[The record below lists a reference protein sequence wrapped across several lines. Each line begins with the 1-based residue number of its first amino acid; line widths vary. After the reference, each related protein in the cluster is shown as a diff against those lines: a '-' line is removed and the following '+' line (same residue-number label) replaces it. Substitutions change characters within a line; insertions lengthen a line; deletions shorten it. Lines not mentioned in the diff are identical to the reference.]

1 MKIIKTFILSVMCMM
16 IGLMIVDFGANNCKA
31 ANISDKTWSFAL
43 SLTNTVRQFVQK
55 EAKDND
61 SYIYVKWSS
70 TNGGN
75 LSKIS
80 VAPYGYRGTSRF
92 FAGTRA
98 EQDREYIVPHT
109 GAYFLTN
116 YVNECGGDAAVVS
129 FRGYVGY
136 GNAVGKWSPD
146 SIGSYTVLSQL
157 R

>member
-43 SLTNTVRQFVQK
+43 SLTN
-55 EAKDND
+55 
-61 SYIYVKWSS
+61 
-70 TNGGN
+70 
-75 LSKIS
+75 
-80 VAPYGYRGTSRF
+80 
-92 FAGTRA
+92 
-98 EQDREYIVPHT
+98 
-109 GAYFLTN
+109 